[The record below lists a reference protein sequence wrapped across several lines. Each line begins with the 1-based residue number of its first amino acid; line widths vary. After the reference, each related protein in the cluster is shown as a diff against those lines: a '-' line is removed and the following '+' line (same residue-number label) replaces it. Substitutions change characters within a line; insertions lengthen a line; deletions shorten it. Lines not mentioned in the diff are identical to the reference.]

1 MMRKILPKLP
11 ASVHKVN
18 YNSLKDM
25 KMTKYGLLDSLSNGQ
40 LTSKPNQGLNNLTQQ
55 NIPQMGGAEIF

>member
-1 MMRKILPKLP
+1 
-11 ASVHKVN
+11 
-18 YNSLKDM
+18 
-25 KMTKYGLLDSLSNGQ
+25 MTKYGLLDSLSNDQ